1 MKRWPIALV
10 CLTIAGLAGALLF
23 NNALQ
28 GQSSKPPIYP
38 KELTSYREVVKAV
51 LPAVVSVKSV
61 PKAATTKR
69 EKSVQPRRR
78 QRPNFEDM
86 PGIPEE
92 FRKFFEGMDEFN
104 IEPEDAIPQR
114 SFGSGFII
122 DPKGVIVTNYHVV
135 DGADRVEVTLK
146 DGRTFMSKDIKGDS
160 RNDLAIVRIQGES
173 RLPYLDLGDSDSMEI
188 GDRVLAVGAP
198 FGLEGSVTAG
208 IVSAKG
214 RNGFSP
220 DHAVYEDYLQTD
232 AAINPGNSGG
242 PLVNLEGKVIGINT
256 AIRTRSG
263 GWQGVGLAITS
274 NVAKNIVDQLIRE
287 GVVHRGYLGI
297 GIQPLKPEVA
307 EALGLEGQKGVQVT
321 QVQRGSPAAKAG
333 IKPLDI
339 IVSMAGKSAF
349 REPRDLQH
357 VVGNLPVHK
366 TVDVTVIRDG
376 KTLVLPV
383 TIEEQP
389 ENYGVA
395 SLERRGKQ
403 APNEEDNGG
412 EVSVDKFG
420 FDVANLTPEL
430 AKKFG
435 YRSST
440 EGVVVTDVQAGS
452 AAEEAGLRRGILIT
466 KIQRKSVASADDVH
480 RMLQKTP
487 SGKTVLFQVQYPEK
501 LGGGSGYIAIKP
513 EPIEK

>member
-1 MKRWPIALV
+1 
-10 CLTIAGLAGALLF
+10 
-23 NNALQ
+23 
-28 GQSSKPPIYP
+28 
-38 KELTSYREVVKAV
+38 
-51 LPAVVSVKSV
+51 
-61 PKAATTKR
+61 
-69 EKSVQPRRR
+69 
-78 QRPNFEDM
+78 M

-92 FRKFFEGMDEFN
+92 FRKFFEGMDQFN
-104 IEPEDAIPQR
+104 IEPEDALPQR
-114 SFGSGFII
+114 SFGSGFLI
-122 DPKGVIVTNYHVV
+122 DPKGVVVTNFHVV

-160 RNDLAIVRIQGES
+160 RNDLAIVRIQAET
-173 RLPYLDLGDSDSMEI
+173 RLPYLELGDSDAMEI

-214 RNGFSP
+214 RNGFSEN
-220 DHAVYEDYLQTD
+220 HAVYEDYLQTD

-274 NVAKNIVDQLIRE
+274 NVAKNIVDQLTRE

-297 GIQPLKPEVA
+297 GIQSLKPEVA
-307 EALGLEGQKGVQVT
+307 EALGLQGRKGVLVT
-321 QVQRGSPAAKAG
+321 QVAKGSPAAKAG
-333 IKPLDI
+333 IKERDV
-339 IVSMAGKSAF
+339 IVKVAGKSF
-349 REPRDLQH
+349 QESRDLQH
-357 VVGNLPVHK
+357 LVSNLPVHK
-366 TVDVTVIRDG
+366 EVDVTVVRDG

-389 ENYGVA
+389 EDYGMA
-395 SLERRGKQ
+395 TLQRRGKQ

-420 FDVANLTPEL
+420 FDVAELTPDL
-430 AKKFG
+430 ARKFG

-452 AAEEAGLRRGILIT
+452 AAEEAGLARGILIT
-466 KIQRKSVASADDVH
+466 RINRKSVASAEDVH
-480 RMLQKTP
+480 RMLQKAP

>member
-10 CLTIAGLAGALLF
+10 CLTVAGLAGAILF
-23 NNALQ
+23 SNALQ
-28 GQSSKPPIYP
+28 GQSSSQPVYP
-38 KELTSYREVVKAV
+38 KELTSYRDVVKAV

-61 PKAATTKR
+61 PKAASTKR
-69 EKSVQPRRR
+69 ERSVQPRRR

-92 FRKFFEGMDEFN
+92 FRRFFEGMDDGT
-104 IEPEDAIPQR
+104 IEPQEIIPQR

-122 DPKGVIVTNYHVV
+122 DPKGVVLTNYHVV

-146 DGRTFMSKDIKGDS
+146 DGRTFTSKDIKGD
-160 RNDLAIVRIQGES
+160 RKNDLAIVRIH
-173 RLPYLDLGDSDSMEI
+173 SDSGLPSLELGNSDAMEI

-208 IVSAKG
+208 IVSATG
-214 RNGFSP
+214 RNGFSEN
-220 DHAVYEDYLQTD
+220 HAVYEDYLQTD

-274 NVAKNIVDQLIRE
+274 NVAKSIVDQLTHE

-307 EALGLEGQKGVQVT
+307 EALGLEGQKGVLVMQVAK
-321 QVQRGSPAAKAG
+321 GSPAAKAG
-333 IKPLDI
+333 MKERDV
-339 IVSMAGKSAF
+339 IVSVAGKTF
-349 REPRDLQH
+349 QETRDLQR
-357 VVGNLPVHK
+357 VVSSLPVHK
-366 TVDVTVIRDG
+366 EVNVTVIRDG
-376 KTLVLPV
+376 KRMVLPV

-389 ENYGVA
+389 DEYGVT
-395 SLERRGKQ
+395 SLQRRGNQ
-403 APNEEDNGG
+403 APGEEEKA
-412 EVSVDKFG
+412 EVTIDKFG
-420 FDVANLTPEL
+420 FDVADLTPEL
-430 AKKFG
+430 ARKYG
-435 YRSST
+435 YRSSM

-452 AAEEAGLRRGILIT
+452 LAEEAGLRRGVLIS
-466 KIQRKSVASADDVH
+466 KINRKSVPSAEDV
-480 RMLQKTP
+480 RKVLQKAP
-487 SGKTVLFQVQYPEK
+487 SGRNVLFQVQYPET

-513 EPIEK
+513 EAIEK